1 MIDNTLLILSLI
13 TFIIGH
19 IIAKELIQEYVEV
32 LIRNDK
38 LKRIF
43 RILSEFPIINI
54 ILYVVVTILVF
65 FQTIREFIL
74 NYGKPKLNIQ
84 VSDIYETVQRL
95 QWKYDKLLIK
105 HDLLWMPSYF
115 GDDITKLTTKQ
126 LDEGFIVILGA
137 GQDYMNWE
145 VDYEHDSGSYENNSG
160 ILEYCWMDGT
170 VKDEDKELRKLFI
183 KEIENLIHDKQIEYH
198 KSKTIVP
205 LYEQELDKLKNV
217 LKEI

>member
-95 QWKYDKLLIK
+95 
-105 HDLLWMPSYF
+105 
-115 GDDITKLTTKQ
+115 
-126 LDEGFIVILGA
+126 
-137 GQDYMNWE
+137 
-145 VDYEHDSGSYENNSG
+145 
-160 ILEYCWMDGT
+160 
-170 VKDEDKELRKLFI
+170 
-183 KEIENLIHDKQIEYH
+183 
-198 KSKTIVP
+198 
-205 LYEQELDKLKNV
+205 
-217 LKEI
+217 